1 MAWWR
6 NSWSIE
12 VFLAN
17 TSTRQYAAGF
27 RFEFSL
33 FAIRICFEFR
43 ASARP
48 GATYLVQ
55 IAGLGTWSFY
65 NVNKNLIPNGL
76 GQGFRIFGDKLYI
89 ALFTYEFEKCCCL
102 IVPADMLSYLIK
114 RLFSTIPVLIGISL
128 LLFFMLRLLPG
139 DPAQVLAG
147 QMATPA
153 EIENIRQQLG
163 LDRPIYEQYAN
174 YLSRLVRFDLGR
186 SARTQNPVTQEIWAR
201 LPNTLLLA
209 VVAILLACLF
219 GIPAGIIS
227 AVKPYSWIDYLVTTS
242 ALFGMSMPVFW
253 LGLMLV
259 VLFSVILK
267 WLPAG
272 GTGSWQH
279 VILPSITLAAFVVA
293 FIARMTRSTMLETL
307 SQDFTTTA
315 RSKGLQERVVV
326 IKHAF
331 KNAMIP
337 IITVV
342 GLQFGLLLGG
352 AVLTET
358 VFAWPGL
365 GRLIVDSILARD
377 YPVIQGTILIFGL
390 LYIMVNLAV
399 DLIYALVDPRIR
411 YD

>member
-1 MAWWR
+1 ML
-6 NSWSIE
+6 N
-12 VFLAN
+12 
-17 TSTRQYAAGF
+17 
-27 RFEFSL
+27 
-33 FAIRICFEFR
+33 
-43 ASARP
+43 
-48 GATYLVQ
+48 
-55 IAGLGTWSFY
+55 
-65 NVNKNLIPNGL
+65 
-76 GQGFRIFGDKLYI
+76 YI
-89 ALFTYEFEKCCCL
+89 
-102 IVPADMLSYLIK
+102 IK
-114 RLFSTIPVLIGISL
+114 RLFSTVPVLIGISL
-128 LLFFMLRLLPG
+128 LLFFMLRMLPG

-147 QMATPA
+147 QMATPE

-163 LDRPIYEQYAN
+163 LDRPIYEQYAA
-174 YLSRLVRFDLGR
+174 YLIRLARLDLGR

-209 VVAILLACLF
+209 VVAITLACLF

-227 AVKPYSWIDYLVTTS
+227 AVRPYSWIDYLVTTS

-259 VLFSVILK
+259 VVFAVILK

-377 YPVIQGTILIFGL
+377 YPVIQGAILIFGL
-390 LYIMVNLAV
+390 LYIMVNLVV

>member
-1 MAWWR
+1 
-6 NSWSIE
+6 
-12 VFLAN
+12 
-17 TSTRQYAAGF
+17 
-27 RFEFSL
+27 
-33 FAIRICFEFR
+33 
-43 ASARP
+43 
-48 GATYLVQ
+48 
-55 IAGLGTWSFY
+55 
-65 NVNKNLIPNGL
+65 
-76 GQGFRIFGDKLYI
+76 
-89 ALFTYEFEKCCCL
+89 
-102 IVPADMLSYLIK
+102 MLSYLIK
-114 RLFSTIPVLIGISL
+114 RLLSTIPVLIGISL
-128 LLFFMLRLLPG
+128 LLFFMLRMLPG

-147 QMATPA
+147 QMATPE
-153 EIENIRQQLG
+153 EIENIRHQLG
-163 LDRPIYEQYAN
+163 LDRPIYEQYVA
-174 YLSRLVRFDLGR
+174 YLSRLARFDLGR

-209 VVAILLACLF
+209 VVAITLACLF

-227 AVKPYSWIDYLVTTS
+227 AVRPYSWIDYLVTTS

-259 VLFSVILK
+259 VVFSVILK

-272 GTGSWQH
+272 GTGSWQN
-279 VILPSITLAAFVVA
+279 VILPSVTLAAFVVA

-358 VFAWPGL
+358 VFAWPGV

-377 YPVIQGTILIFGL
+377 YPVIQGAILVFGL
-390 LYIMVNLAV
+390 LYIMVNLVV

>member
-1 MAWWR
+1 
-6 NSWSIE
+6 
-12 VFLAN
+12 
-17 TSTRQYAAGF
+17 
-27 RFEFSL
+27 
-33 FAIRICFEFR
+33 
-43 ASARP
+43 
-48 GATYLVQ
+48 
-55 IAGLGTWSFY
+55 
-65 NVNKNLIPNGL
+65 
-76 GQGFRIFGDKLYI
+76 
-89 ALFTYEFEKCCCL
+89 
-102 IVPADMLSYLIK
+102 MLSYLIK
-114 RLFSTIPVLIGISL
+114 RLLATIPVLIGISL
-128 LLFFMLRLLPG
+128 LLFFMLRMLPG

-147 QMATPA
+147 QMATPQ

-163 LDRPIYEQYAN
+163 LDRPIYEQYAA
-174 YLSRLVRFDLGR
+174 YLSRLARFDLGR

-209 VVAILLACLF
+209 VVAITLACLF

-227 AVKPYSWIDYLVTTS
+227 AVRPYSWIDYLVTVS

-272 GTGSWQH
+272 GTGGWQN
-279 VILPSITLAAFVVA
+279 VVLPSITLAAFVVA

-358 VFAWPGL
+358 VFAWPGV

-377 YPVIQGTILIFGL
+377 YPVIQGSILIFGL
-390 LYIMVNLAV
+390 LYIMVNLVV